1 MRVEFH
7 CNMHATLAT
16 AATPSQPMSMVRAF
30 SIGLAFI
37 VGYVVLA
44 WLSRHYLVRPF
55 AITAWYPAAGL
66 AMGLLLVFG
75 MRFWP
80 ALAIASTCNFLVARG
95 LSVSPHSLIMA
106 PLIIT
111 TGYAGMAAL
120 LSGPLGFRNEFD
132 RVRDVWLLVAV
143 SAVGTLLMGLAYV
156 SALRLDSAMTL
167 WEFTRSVM
175 RFWIGHLVGI
185 VINTP
190 LLLLLI
196 DPSRISRELRRRSRL
211 EIGAQMA
218 AAMVALL
225 VIFAP
230 QWPDEYK
237 LFYVL
242 FMPLI
247 WIATRSG
254 IVGAVLG
261 IAIIQLG
268 LIVAILNSGFQHGTV
283 VTEFQFMMLAL
294 AVTGLFL
301 GMFVTER
308 GAAHDALDRSESR
321 LRAMV
326 STVSYGII
334 TIDERDV
341 IVAAN
346 PAAAE
351 IFRIAQE
358 RLVGTMVRDVIPD
371 FERAAH
377 SGEAFEAHGIRGDGS
392 TIPLELAVGVTS
404 GGAST
409 LRIAIVRDISRRKEL
424 EKKYNETQAEL
435 NRSMRLAAAGEMA
448 AALAHELH
456 QPLSAIRN
464 YASASRL
471 VPGANSESALMR
483 KVEGEAVR
491 AAEIVQRLRDFFQ
504 AGTSRL
510 ERIDVGE
517 LIGIALAHA
526 RDDAAKKGVNL
537 RMTVA
542 PKVDLLIDR
551 VQIETVLHCL
561 IGNAIDSLAAV
572 EAGARQVRVEA
583 ARRDEGW
590 INVSVID
597 SGPGISPVMIGRLF
611 EPFATNKPSGI
622 GLGLSVSRSLVEAHG
637 GRLWAES
644 GPAGGAAFHFSLPT
658 AELKQGCGHDE

>member
-1 MRVEFH
+1 MAYPVQPIP
-7 CNMHATLAT
+7 T
-16 AATPSQPMSMVRAF
+16 ARAF
-30 SIGLAFI
+30 GIAAAFI
-37 VGYVVLA
+37 VGYVALA
-44 WLSRHYLVRPF
+44 LLSRHYLVRPF

-66 AMGLLLVFG
+66 ALGLLLVYG
-75 MRFWP
+75 LRFWP
-80 ALAIASTCNFLVARG
+80 ALAIAATCNLL
-95 LSVSPHSLIMA
+95 LSSGIPASPYTQFFA

-111 TGYAGMAAL
+111 AGYASMAAL
-120 LSGPLGFRNEFD
+120 LRGPLGFRNEFD

-143 SAVGTLLMGLAYV
+143 SAVGTLLMGLIYV
-156 SALRLDSAMTL
+156 SALRFDSAMTML
-167 WEFTRSVM
+167 EFGRAVT

-190 LLLLLI
+190 LLLLLLI
-196 DPSRISRELRRRSRL
+196 DRQRVSHALRRRSRL
-211 EIGAQMA
+211 EIAAQMA
-218 AAMVALL
+218 AAMLALL
-225 VIFAP
+225 VIFGP
-230 QWPDEYK
+230 QWTDEYK
-237 LFYVL
+237 WFYVL

-268 LIVAILNSGFQHGTV
+268 LIVAILNSTFQHGTA

-308 GAAHDALDRSESR
+308 GEAHDAL
-321 LRAMV
+321 
-326 STVSYGII
+326 
-334 TIDERDV
+334 
-341 IVAAN
+341 
-346 PAAAE
+346 
-351 IFRIAQE
+351 
-358 RLVGTMVRDVIPD
+358 
-371 FERAAH
+371 
-377 SGEAFEAHGIRGDGS
+377 
-392 TIPLELAVGVTS
+392 
-404 GGAST
+404 
-409 LRIAIVRDISRRKEL
+409 
-424 EKKYNETQAEL
+424 
-435 NRSMRLAAAGEMA
+435 NRSARLAAAGEMA

-464 YASASRL
+464 YASAFRL
-471 VPGANSESALMR
+471 VDSAQAAPALMH
-483 KVEGEAVR
+483 KVECEAVR

-517 LIGIALAHA
+517 LIAIALAHS
-526 RDDAAKKGVNL
+526 REEAAKKGVSL
-537 RMTVA
+537 DMAVA
-542 PKVDLLIDR
+542 QKADLLIDR

-561 IGNAIDSLAAV
+561 IGNAIDALATA
-572 EAGARQVRVEA
+572 EGARQVRVEA
-583 ARRDEGW
+583 AGCDEGW

-597 SGPGISPVMIGRLF
+597 SGPGISPVMQGRLF

-644 GPAGGAAFHFSLPT
+644 VPAGGAVFHFSLPT
-658 AELKQGCGHDE
+658 AELKQGEHA